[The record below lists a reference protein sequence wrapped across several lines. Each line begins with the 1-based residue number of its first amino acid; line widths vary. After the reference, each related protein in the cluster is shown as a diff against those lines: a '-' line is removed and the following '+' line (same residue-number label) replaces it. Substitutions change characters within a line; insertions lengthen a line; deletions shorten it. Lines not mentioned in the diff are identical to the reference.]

1 MGPNKNSSWFL
12 LTFALPL
19 DHSFFLISPMS
30 VFAPRLLN
38 VLLTGLHP
46 VLRQNVPLKLS
57 SSFYPTTLPCVPGTF
72 GKKKRTSEMLWRRSG
87 DLHPRLDT
95 ILCISLVL
103 YFLCP
108 LPWMRHSSLLFL
120 SAHFGATILAVRP
133 VTVTLSQFYA
143 HFLSV
148 TRFISSTLPLP
159 FSASPDT
166 LSTLLCNQT
175 HCLMPFSNYF
185 PRFFRSTGH

>member
-1 MGPNKNSSWFL
+1 MCYL
-12 LTFALPL
+12 LDFILYW
-19 DHSFFLISPMS
+19 DNMS
-30 VFAPRLLN
+30 L
-38 VLLTGLHP
+38 
-46 VLRQNVPLKLS
+46 LS
-57 SSFYPTTLPCVPGTF
+57 SPVASTLQRFHVF
-72 GKKKRTSEMLWRRSG
+72 LAHLEKKKRTSEMLWRRSG

-185 PRFFRSTGH
+185 SRFFRSTGH